1 MCQIR
6 KKLFYKCGHTEQ
18 FNIPSLNPICAQ
30 RVEVLAYDFDTI
42 CNRCKIPEES
52 KATSLIS
59 RLEQDH
65 PCGAFQGKVIANYS
79 VRRYNKL
86 TQALGVLWSR
96 RERFMREFAE
106 YISTL
111 DPEDPMDNF
120 PTIPKNHI
128 PESKNIC
135 AICQGSLVLHG
146 EAACQ
151 GRQAV
156 KLPCGHIFG
165 RECIRMI
172 TTMPAEAARNKCPFC
187 RKDFSRDHLQEARG
201 FVSDS
206 LRNRVFD
213 LFS

>member
-1 MCQIR
+1 
-6 KKLFYKCGHTEQ
+6 
-18 FNIPSLNPICAQ
+18 
-30 RVEVLAYDFDTI
+30 VEVLAYDFDTN

-52 KATSLIS
+52 KETSLIT
-59 RLEQDH
+59 RLEEAH
-65 PCGAFQGKVIANYS
+65 PCGGFQGKVIAYYG
-79 VRRYNKL
+79 VRRYSNL

-96 RERFMREFAE
+96 RERFVRKFAA

-111 DPEDPMDNF
+111 DPEDPVDNF
-120 PTIPKNHI
+120 PIIPRNNI

-146 EAACQ
+146 EVACQ
-151 GRQAV
+151 GGQAV

-172 TTMPAEAARNKCPFC
+172 TTMPAEAARTKCPVC
-187 RKDFSRDHLQEARG
+187 RKDLSRDHPQEARD
-201 FVSDS
+201 FISDG
-206 LRNRVFD
+206 LRNRVLG